1 MNKLKKIF
9 GVLFILA
16 IILTAMPQ
24 KVYAAGKYSISVGA
38 TSITVGKSVKLTIKT
53 TNAAGKFTVTSSN
66 PAVVKVS
73 SSSTWVDGS
82 SMDPKI
88 TLKGLKAGTA
98 TITITPVN
106 VSDDEYKLLTNKK
119 SIKITVK
126 KASTTTTTDKKPT
139 TTTTKSSDATLK
151 SLTTTQDLDLVFSKD
166 KTNYSVTVDKTV
178 NSLGL
183 KAVANDSKATVKIEG
198 DKDFV
203 VGENTVTITV
213 TAENGTKKIYTVTVI
228 KTATAEAPLVDLGVK
243 GYELNKEFNP
253 EELEYSVEAMG
264 VDAVEVEYTTLRPT
278 TKVEVIGHDNLKE
291 GRNQIKVIAITDKGI
306 TTVYTINV
314 NVSKAPAAVVEKNNT
329 MWLIIIIILIA
340 LVLIESLYIMVQDKI
355 VPVKDDEDEE
365 EEKSKKTSTRR
376 TQTTTKKTASKKAP
390 VKKTATKKS
399 EPAKKTT
406 KNNK

>member
-88 TLKGLKAGTA
+88 TLKGLKEGTA

-126 KASTTTTTDKKPT
+126 KASTTTTTDKKPTT

-203 VGENTVTITV
+203 VGTNTVTITV

-355 VPVKDDEDEE
+355 VPVKDDEEE
-365 EEKSKKTSTRR
+365 EETKKTTRRR

-406 KNNK
+406 KK

>member
-1 MNKLKKIF
+1 MNKLKRIF
-9 GVLFILA
+9 SVLFILA

-24 KVYAAGKYSISVGA
+24 KVYAAGKYSASVGS
-38 TSITVGKSVKLTIKT
+38 TSITVGKSVRLTIKT

-66 PAVVKVS
+66 PSVVKVS

-82 SMDPKI
+82 AMDPKI
-88 TLKGLKAGTA
+88 TLKGLKEGTA

-119 SIKITVK
+119 SFKITVK
-126 KASTTTTTDKKPT
+126 KASTTTTTDKNPT
-139 TTTTKSSDATLK
+139 TTTPKSSDATLK
-151 SLTTTQDLDLVFSKD
+151 SLTATAADLAFNKD
-166 KTNYSVTVDKTV
+166 TTNYAVTVDKTV
-178 NSLGL
+178 DTLGL

-203 VGENTVTITV
+203 VGTNTVTITV
-213 TAENGTKKIYTVTVI
+213 TAENGTKKIYTVTVT
-228 KTATAEAPLVDLGVK
+228 KTATAEAPLTDLGVK

-253 EELEYSVEAMG
+253 EQLEYSIDAMD
-264 VDAVEVEYTTLRPT
+264 VTSVEVEYTTLRPT

-340 LVLIESLYIMVQDKI
+340 LVAIESLYIMVQDKI
-355 VPVKDDEDEE
+355 VPVKDDEEE
-365 EEKSKKTSTRR
+365 EEIKKTTRRR
-376 TQTTTKKTASKKAP
+376 TQTTTKKET
-390 VKKTATKKS
+390 TKK
-399 EPAKKTT
+399 EPAKKTAAKKTETAKKTT
-406 KNNK
+406 KK

>member
-88 TLKGLKAGTA
+88 TLKGLKEGTA

-126 KASTTTTTDKKPT
+126 KASTTTTTDKKPTT

-355 VPVKDDEDEE
+355 VPVKDDEEE
-365 EEKSKKTSTRR
+365 EETKKTTRRR

-406 KNNK
+406 KK

>member
-24 KVYAAGKYSISVGA
+24 KVYAAGKYSASVGS
-38 TSITVGKSVKLTIKT
+38 TSITVGKSVRLTIKT

-66 PAVVKVS
+66 PSVVKVS

-82 SMDPKI
+82 AMDPKI
-88 TLKGLKAGTA
+88 TLKGLKEGTA

-119 SIKITVK
+119 SFKITVK

-139 TTTTKSSDATLK
+139 TTTPKSSDATLK
-151 SLTTTQDLDLVFSKD
+151 SLTATAVDLVFSKD
-166 KTNYSVTVDKTV
+166 KTNYAVTVDKTV
-178 NSLGL
+178 DTLGL
-183 KAVANDSKATVKIEG
+183 KAIANDSKATVKIEG

-203 VGENTVTITV
+203 VGTNTVTITV
-213 TAENGTKKIYTVTVI
+213 TAENGTKKIYTVTVT
-228 KTATAEAPLVDLGVK
+228 KTATAEAPLTDLGVK

-253 EELEYSVEAMG
+253 EQLEYSIDAMD
-264 VDAVEVEYTTLRPT
+264 VTSVEVEYTTLRPT

-329 MWLIIIIILIA
+329 MWLIIIVILIA

-365 EEKSKKTSTRR
+365 EEKSKKTTRRR
-376 TQTTTKKTASKKAP
+376 TQTTTKKET
-390 VKKTATKKS
+390 TKK
-399 EPAKKTT
+399 EPAKKTAAKKTETAKKTT
-406 KNNK
+406 KK

>member
-24 KVYAAGKYSISVGA
+24 KVYAAGKYSASVGS

-88 TLKGLKAGTA
+88 TLKGLKEGTA

-126 KASTTTTTDKKPT
+126 KASTTTTTDKKPTT

-355 VPVKDDEDEE
+355 VPVKDDEEE
-365 EEKSKKTSTRR
+365 EETKKTTRRR
-376 TQTTTKKTASKKAP
+376 TQTTTKKADSKKEVA
-390 VKKTATKKS
+390 KKTAAKKT
-399 EPAKKTT
+399 ETAKKTT
-406 KNNK
+406 KK